1 MWHATPAARAGT
13 RSAGSSEMSFLLL
26 SPLSPTAGSHSS
38 SHFHVGPRT
47 TAPSPTS
54 SSACG
59 ETETEGKGGA
69 QAHVHEL
76 EVVLVVLERG
86 ADGAV
91 TASSAAAPAPLTRH
105 TCPSRRRRREGGP
118 LRWAARSGGHG
129 CRRDQLDG
137 ERPLGEAEQGGELG
151 LGLGRCLRIRR
162 PTAADRSPGRRASPG
177 GAGGRAT
184 AYSAPAATG
193 ADGRRRARPR

>member
-1 MWHATPAARAGT
+1 MTITVPQLI
-13 RSAGSSEMSFLLL
+13 SL
-26 SPLSPTAGSHSS
+26 PC
-38 SHFHVGPRT
+38 GPRT
-47 TAPSPTS
+47 TALSPTS

-91 TASSAAAPAPLTRH
+91 TASSAAAPSPLTRH